1 MKNEDLILIE
11 QLCSH
16 YHVEIS
22 FIESLSEY
30 GLIEIMEVEQTQYV
44 SANQLKDIEKMI
56 RLHFE
61 LNINMEGIDAIYH
74 LLQKMDRLQYE
85 LKSIQNQLRFY
96 NPEDKP
102 I

>member
-1 MKNEDLILIE
+1 MENENLILIE

-30 GLIEIMEVEQTQYV
+30 GLIEITEVEQIQYV

-56 RLHFE
+56 RLHVE
-61 LNINMEGIDAIYH
+61 LNINLEGIDAIYH
-74 LLQKMDRLQYE
+74 LLQKVDEMHNE
-85 LKSIQNQLRFY
+85 LIFLKNQLDFD
-96 NPEDKP
+96 NPRRS
-102 I
+102 

>member
-1 MKNEDLILIE
+1 MENEKLILIE

-16 YHVEIS
+16 YHIETS

-30 GLIEIMEVEQTQYV
+30 GLIEITEVEESQYV

-61 LNINMEGIDAIYH
+61 LHINLEGIDVIYH
-74 LLQKMDRLQYE
+74 LLQKMDRLHSE
-85 LKSIQNQLRFY
+85 LRSIKNQLHLD
-96 NPEDKP
+96 NPG
-102 I
+102 